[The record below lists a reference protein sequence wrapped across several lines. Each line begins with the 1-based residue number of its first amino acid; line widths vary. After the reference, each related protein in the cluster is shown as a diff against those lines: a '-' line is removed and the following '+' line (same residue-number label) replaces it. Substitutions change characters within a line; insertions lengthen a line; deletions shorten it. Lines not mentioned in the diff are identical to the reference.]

1 MSTLNKNLVIKLR
14 DFFSTKTGTVC
25 LLILLKIHKEL
36 IMFGLLK
43 MFYYFFNSGFKLI
56 NPNTNPLKYAP
67 IQVKY
72 IATILLACFWCLA
85 FGVYFKKFE
94 GIGYNMFGHIAV
106 ISMAFITWGV
116 FKLSKNIYGPRQ
128 GTQAYLRTPD
138 FASRCDELTDEE
150 RLASIETLN
159 KKDN

>member
-1 MSTLNKNLVIKLR
+1 
-14 DFFSTKTGTVC
+14 
-25 LLILLKIHKEL
+25 
-36 IMFGLLK
+36 MFGLLK